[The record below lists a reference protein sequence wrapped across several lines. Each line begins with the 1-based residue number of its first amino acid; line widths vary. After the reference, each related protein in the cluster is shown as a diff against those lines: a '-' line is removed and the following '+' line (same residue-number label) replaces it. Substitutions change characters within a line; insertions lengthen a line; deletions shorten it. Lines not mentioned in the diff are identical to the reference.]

1 MRWRIKPKAAA
12 TGAARR
18 WRIKPKTAATGAA
31 GRWRTEYS
39 AAALTAVLA
48 VAALYPAIAE
58 KNPES
63 ILPPGF
69 GQPEPVAPPKPVAAG
84 KPAAAPSVKPP
95 TELVPETVLTPAPAS
110 GENALDVAEA
120 VEGSGDD
127 DLGNEVATVG
137 SNDLPEEARRSVDRV
152 GLMTPETGGLGA
164 DAFGNANGVFLTTV
178 MSRMSAP
185 VASRWAS
192 ILLRRAL
199 LSQTDTPAGVG
210 GADWIA
216 ARAWLLVRM
225 GEADNARSLVQRV
238 DAANY
243 TPWLS
248 TVTMQAALATGDPS
262 ALCSIADFAAQS
274 SSEPSWPLAQAMCAG
289 LSGEPGTASAL
300 VDQARASRRAGGI
313 DVLLAEKIIGV
324 GTNTRRAITIQW
336 DGVDRLTAWRFG
348 LATATGVAIPDSL
361 MATAGPQ
368 VRAWQARSPLLTP
381 AARAASADWAATLGV
396 FSNAALVD
404 LYGAIFDDADPSE
417 RLNTTAQILRDAYVG
432 EPSDRLAA
440 LGRLWGDGSESAL
453 QHYARLILTAR
464 AAAMM
469 TPEDGAKQSDS
480 IVAAMMSAGFDIQAA
495 HWSGTVGSGS
505 LGWGL
510 LAVGAPRAPFRVDA
524 NGLGSFRSTAGDGG
538 VTRARFLFASLAG
551 LGRLPAG
558 DIAQLSQDYGV
569 PVAQQNSWTRALD
582 KAVLD
587 RQPGTVALL
596 CAAGMQT
603 AKWGAVPPAQL
614 YHIVASLK
622 AIGLEP
628 EARMIAAEALTR
640 S

>member
-1 MRWRIKPKAAA
+1 MRWGVDLLRHAKA
-12 TGAARR
+12 R
-18 WRIKPKTAATGAA
+18 WRNG
-31 GRWRTEYS
+31 YS
-39 AAALTAVLA
+39 VAALTAGLVIA
-48 VAALYPAIAE
+48 GLYPAIAQ

-69 GQPEPVAPPKPVAAG
+69 GQPEPATTPKSDAQS
-84 KPAAAPSVKPP
+84 KPAAN
-95 TELVPETVLTPAPAS
+95 AS
-110 GENALDVAEA
+110 GNAPTNLIPEPVPPVPLTTDNSVDVAET
-120 VEGSGDD
+120 GDEALD
-127 DLGNEVATVG
+127 NAMGATDPVA
-137 SNDLPEEARRSVDRV
+137 LPEEARRSLDRV
-152 GLMTPETGGLGA
+152 GLMTTDTGGLSS

-178 MSRMSAP
+178 MSRMTAP
-185 VASRWAS
+185 VASRWGS

-199 LSQTDTPAGVG
+199 LSQTGTPSGIG
-210 GADWIA
+210 GADWVA

-248 TVTMQAALATGDPS
+248 TVAMQAAMATGDPG
-262 ALCSIADFAAQS
+262 ALCSIADFTELTGT
-274 SSEPSWPLAQAMCAG
+274 EPSWPLARAMCAG
-289 LSGEPGTASAL
+289 LSGESGTASAL
-300 VDQARASRRAGGI
+300 VDQARATRRAGGI
-313 DVLLAEKIIGV
+313 DVLLAEKVVGV

-348 LATATGVAIPDSL
+348 LATATGVAIPDAL
-361 MATAGPQ
+361 LATAGPQ

-381 AARAASADWAATLGV
+381 AARAASADWAGVLGV

-404 LYGAIFDDADPSE
+404 LYGAIFDDSDPSE
-417 RLNTTAQILRDAYVG
+417 RSNTTAQTLRDAYVG
-432 EPSDRLAA
+432 EPSDRLKA
-440 LGRLWGDGSESAL
+440 LGVLWGDGGQSAL

-464 AAAMM
+464 AAAMIM
-469 TPEDGAKQSDS
+469 PEDGAKQSDS
-480 IVAAMMSAGFDIQAA
+480 IVAAMMTAGFDIQAQ
-495 HWSGTVGSGS
+495 HWAGTVGAGS

-510 LAVGAPRAPFRVDA
+510 LAVGAPRSPFRIDA
-524 NGLGSFRSTAGDGG
+524 NGLESFRGKAGDGG
-538 VTRARFLFASLAG
+538 VIRTQFLFAGLAG

-569 PVAQQNSWTRALD
+569 PVARQSSWTRALD
-582 KAVLD
+582 KAVAD
-587 RQPGTVALL
+587 RQQGTVALL

-603 AKWGAVPPAQL
+603 ARWGGVPPAQL

-622 AIGLEP
+622 AVGLEP